1 MAHQGSS
8 RPLRPLAPRTASGGL
23 APANPDPSPN
33 EEHKVKRASMA
44 CAKCKRRRT
53 KCSYDTTGSPCTECM
68 LQGCQCIVDESAD
81 KRRKVAAKR
90 AEEEN
95 KRLLE
100 RVKQLEGSRDYERQ
114 FKELLLEAFRE
125 GDDDSAAAIIHSIR
139 SRLPED
145 HILDVL
151 NQVLDKAEDRASNLE
166 DGVED
171 AQGGMMVDGV
181 PPYYPPDYATR

>member
-1 MAHQGSS
+1 
-8 RPLRPLAPRTASGGL
+8 
-23 APANPDPSPN
+23 
-33 EEHKVKRASMA
+33 
-44 CAKCKRRRT
+44 
-53 KCSYDTTGSPCTECM
+53 
-68 LQGCQCIVDESAD
+68 
-81 KRRKVAAKR
+81 VAAKR

-100 RVKQLEGSRDYERQ
+100 RVKHLEGSRDYERQ
-114 FKELLLEAFRE
+114 FKELILEAFRE

-145 HILDVL
+145 HILNVL
-151 NQVLDKAEDRASNLE
+151 NQVLDKAEDQASNLE
-166 DGVED
+166 GGVED

>member
-1 MAHQGSS
+1 M
-8 RPLRPLAPRTASGGL
+8 
-23 APANPDPSPN
+23 
-33 EEHKVKRASMA
+33 
-44 CAKCKRRRT
+44 
-53 KCSYDTTGSPCTECM
+53 
-68 LQGCQCIVDESAD
+68 
-81 KRRKVAAKR
+81 AAKR

-125 GDDDSAAAIIHSIR
+125 GDEDSVTAIIHSIR

-151 NQVLDKAEDRASNLE
+151 NQVLDKAEDRAATLE

-171 AQGGMMVDGV
+171 AQDGRVVDGV